1 MAALKSSALILF
13 LFLVFGTTRAQ
24 IEIALCHDSL
34 SSWTMQNVAE
44 AKWQDYK
51 IGSDIRYGFN
61 ENASVWCK
69 FKLDKSK
76 IQKDT
81 YLCFNNNHLD
91 SIIVYHGDTI
101 LMLGDRTNKLS
112 PFVANQ
118 AFSIEFFTDSTWFYA
133 KVKKGLSF
141 IDFSMDVKSELE
153 LIEKSNQTIAV
164 GFLYLGIAILLIVIN
179 IFLWF
184 QKKERRFIYYVG
196 YSVIG
201 IVYVFVNLGLARYI
215 LPSNFLYTSEIRIYS
230 GSFWFLMLGY
240 FIIEILNLKLF
251 AYRAFRIFQFI
262 SGGTI
267 LLAISGLIMLYMEWY
282 NWIWLPS
289 FVSYILFF
297 FLLALIAY
305 GSVLSI
311 RSKNRM
317 GYYVLLSFF
326 PHAIWALS
334 IILIAFNVVNLGIK
348 VDWIGIIMLYE
359 TVLFG
364 WILFSEYID
373 AIRKNNQ
380 LKEQIIAND
389 KNILELTDKSRLKER
404 KQLASLLH
412 DKFGIDIANTIHF
425 IEVNK
430 NEEARQSLALLAK
443 ELRELSHTILPIA
456 LQDGAL
462 VEAVSSQ
469 IRILNNQHQHITFTF
484 SSFDFPETVNQDI
497 AFIMYLVTLELMQNA
512 IKHSGAQEVDV
523 EFYGY
528 KNEFVFSFSDD
539 GKGFELKVN
548 KGFGIANVEN
558 RIKEM
563 GGELSVSS
571 NSQSGTQI
579 LIQLPRKF

>member
-1 MAALKSSALILF
+1 MAALRSNALILF

-34 SSWTMQNVAE
+34 SSWTVQNVAE

-61 ENASVWCK
+61 ENATVWCK
-69 FKLDKSK
+69 IKLDKSRMP
-76 IQKDT
+76 KDA

-91 SIIVYHGDTI
+91 SIIVYQGDTI

-118 AFSIEFFTDSTWFYA
+118 AFSIELFPDSTWFYA

-141 IDFSMDVKSELE
+141 IDFSMDIKNEIE
-153 LIEKSNQTIAV
+153 LIKKSNQTIAI

-184 QKKERRFIYYVG
+184 QKKERRFMYYVG

-251 AYRAFRIFQFI
+251 AYRVFRIFKFI
-262 SGGTI
+262 SGVTI

-297 FLLALIAY
+297 FLLALISY
-305 GSVLSI
+305 GSILSI
-311 RSKNRM
+311 RSKNRI

-326 PHAIWALS
+326 PHAVWALS
-334 IILIAFNVVNLGIK
+334 IILIAFNVVNLGVK

-380 LKEQIIAND
+380 LKEQITAND

-412 DKFGIDIANTIHF
+412 DKFGIDIANTIHY

-456 LQDGAL
+456 LQAGGL

-497 AFIMYLVTLELMQNA
+497 AFIMYLVMLELMQNA

-528 KNEFVFSFSDD
+528 QNEFVFSFSDD
-539 GKGFELKVN
+539 GEGFELEVN
-548 KGFGIANVEN
+548 KGFGIANIEN
-558 RIKEM
+558 RIKEK